1 MAPTFSSH
9 LVVQIDN
16 LSQMLHNH
24 QRAPIVVSE
33 LDSEIESGEERDD
46 MEELN
51 DFTSLLMPAAR
62 KSAARRLGALN
73 SPIAKK
79 HQEGK
84 QKKQNTQRNSV
95 PASKFPVIDED
106 LLMLA
111 TRRLPIDGFSAIPP
125 PNLCR
130 LITNVSEARW
140 TTKKPMEHAK
150 SLLEHRPQKERPK
163 SVGHLPIPRGANCEF
178 SQAPAQNMMRKNHSE
193 RIRINAP
200 GNPIAHGTLPRLNEE
215 AALRRMSAAS
225 GFTTT
230 VEESANCDC
239 TSLAFAAFRSNW
251 MMAMRRKK
259 WQAKQRTE
267 EGDDAYSKASLPLTR
282 TPDSATNDSGIS
294 TSSSVSSRSTLLA
307 DTAQCRLHLPRL
319 QTSKLSCSR
328 CGVQISLPPKGSPV
342 GGNRMTDSIFRRR
355 RRRWLSYFLGNMM
368 RILEKEK
375 PNDVQKERHCCHGA
389 GVDLKLLTVPATA
402 QSRNIAFTVPLINVQ
417 MAQENDGKA
426 AIYESNKSLQFDE
439 RRKDFLLG
447 FPSSSSLS
455 APSAMSMTNI
465 SLALCQHEKD
475 GQDSAV
481 QKFALRLSSSSN
493 AACSSVPSTSSA
505 RANGGANGDVF
516 ELEARKGRPVN
527 SYGRTA
533 LTKAVRHSLAS
544 ANQAA
549 PAISASPPREYSP
562 QQKEYCVRRPIF
574 PKSIFLRK
582 AQQLRKEWSW
592 ATNGGRETTLS
603 GTKSEEKRPD
613 ERREASENSRR
624 DELMEEEVNGREEE
638 EEEDEEEEE
647 ESEEEEDEDEKEE
660 SDGTSCWSGVSSSSN
675 PSRSLSMSR
684 SVTKSP
690 SVALCLSM
698 PSGEL
703 PPMQPLNYHQWRR
716 SPDNVSPVD
725 RLRVDEVNFTFRI
738 WAKPETSAEN
748 NSGPNASGDKSPRWC
763 ADPNDAIKKG
773 NRLQWERSKKSGSA
787 SSIMV
792 QHQQLI
798 NGLITPMV
806 VNSTKVPQAQF
817 ITASLLGKDAAEETE
832 LPTRNEPEGIEEM
845 DIRVAGKLAAS
856 PRFHFSAGRPV
867 SREENERVLLRIR
880 ELFESRPRAQ
890 LLLDDFDELC
900 RRMDFAV
907 YSKRAVFDACC
918 CSNGLPVL
926 PILASTLGD
935 VAEGAEKAESDARG
949 VPIDFNQFCVY
960 WNRMISEAH
969 DEASRFVFTLSA
981 VRHSHQSL
989 TPPQQRHILSE
1000 DFVPMMMDLILTHP
1014 GLHFLKEAPQFYSR
1028 YADVVIVRIFWN
1040 VNRSWTGKISA
1051 NELRRSNFLQTF
1063 RMLDEVQD
1071 INKVTDFFSYEHFY
1085 VTYCKFWE
1093 LDTDHD
1099 MIISRDDMRRHCNG
1113 ALTDRIIDRIFSAA
1127 VIRTPPEQRTVPQPM
1142 GPIRQQPIEAIG
1154 FEDFVCFL
1162 LAEEDKRHPTSIEYW
1177 FRCIDLDGD
1186 GQISLYEMEYFY
1198 EAIEQ
1203 KLLAK
1208 GMETLA
1214 LRDVICN
1221 LLDSIFPENG
1231 HFVTR
1236 MDLKRSGL
1244 SHRFFNTFVNWIKY
1258 VDQES
1263 SDGDRASVKT
1273 NEDKELSDWEMFCLS
1288 EYELLMSETEQTS
1301 NEGDV
1306 DDENVRNE

>member
-1 MAPTFSSH
+1 MAPTFSPH

-16 LSQMLHNH
+16 PSQMLPNH

-46 MEELN
+46 LEELN

-73 SPIAKK
+73 SPIARK
-79 HQEGK
+79 HQQDGK
-84 QKKQNTQRNSV
+84 QKKQNAQRNSV

-140 TTKKPMEHAK
+140 TTKKPMEHPK

-178 SQAPAQNMMRKNHSE
+178 SQAPAQNMTRKNHLE

-200 GNPIAHGTLPRLNEE
+200 GNTIAHGTLPRLNDET
-215 AALRRMSAAS
+215 ALRRMSAAS

-230 VEESANCDC
+230 AEESANCDC

-267 EGDDAYSKASLPLTR
+267 EGDDAYSKASLPSTR
-282 TPDSATNDSGIS
+282 TPDSSTNDSGIS
-294 TSSSVSSRSTLLA
+294 TSSSVSSRSASLA

-319 QTSKLSCSR
+319 QTPKLSCSR
-328 CGVQISLPPKGSPV
+328 CGVKISLPPKASPV
-342 GGNRMTDSIFRRR
+342 GGNRMTDSTFRRR
-355 RRRWLSYFLGNMM
+355 RRRWLSYLLGNMM
-368 RILEKEK
+368 KMLEKEK
-375 PNDVQKERHCCHGA
+375 PNDVQKERHCCHGV

-417 MAQENDGKA
+417 MAEEDDGKA
-426 AIYESNKSLQFDE
+426 A
-439 RRKDFLLG
+439 
-447 FPSSSSLS
+447 
-455 APSAMSMTNI
+455 
-465 SLALCQHEKD
+465 
-475 GQDSAV
+475 
-481 QKFALRLSSSSN
+481 
-493 AACSSVPSTSSA
+493 
-505 RANGGANGDVF
+505 
-516 ELEARKGRPVN
+516 
-527 SYGRTA
+527 
-533 LTKAVRHSLAS
+533 
-544 ANQAA
+544 
-549 PAISASPPREYSP
+549 
-562 QQKEYCVRRPIF
+562 
-574 PKSIFLRK
+574 
-582 AQQLRKEWSW
+582 QLRKEWSW

-603 GTKSEEKRPD
+603 GTKSAEEKRPD
-613 ERREASENSRR
+613 ERREASENNRK
-624 DELMEEEVNGREEE
+624 DELMEEEANGKEEE
-638 EEEDEEEEE
+638 EEEEEEE
-647 ESEEEEDEDEKEE
+647 ESEEEEDEDEKERAEE

-738 WAKPETSAEN
+738 RAKPESSAEN
-748 NSGPNASGDKSPRWC
+748 NSGTNASGDKSPRWC
-763 ADPNDAIKKG
+763 ADPNDAVKKG
-773 NRLQWERSKKSGSA
+773 NRLQWERPKKSGSA

-792 QHQQLI
+792 QHQHLI

-817 ITASLLGKDAAEETE
+817 ITASVSSIVSGAIKLPEKFLGKDAAEETE
-832 LPTRNEPEGIEEM
+832 LPTRKEPEGSAEM

-935 VAEGAEKAESDARG
+935 VAEGAEKAEGVARG

-1186 GQISLYEMEYFY
+1186 GQISLEW
-1198 EAIEQ
+1198 
-1203 KLLAK
+1203 KLW
-1208 GMETLA
+1208 
-1214 LRDVICN
+1214 
-1221 LLDSIFPENG
+1221 
-1231 HFVTR
+1231 HFAT
-1236 MDLKRSGL
+1236 
-1244 SHRFFNTFVNWIKY
+1244 
-1258 VDQES
+1258 
-1263 SDGDRASVKT
+1263 
-1273 NEDKELSDWEMFCLS
+1273 
-1288 EYELLMSETEQTS
+1288 
-1301 NEGDV
+1301 
-1306 DDENVRNE
+1306 